1 MQPDDTGRE
10 TVDSCRDL
18 FTDCEP
24 SPTAAIVLEYA
35 RNNTRW
41 HEDFGPAFQVL
52 LEHGYPDNHLVAAGQ
67 TLPVLVDPTVVPM
80 VTEGPTTEES
90 TDGATDSAV
99 HTRAAGLFLVTMA
112 VLISALQ

>member
-1 MQPDDTGRE
+1 MQPDDAGRE

-52 LEHGYPDNHLVAAGQ
+52 LEHGYPDDHLVAAGQ
-67 TLPVLVDPTVVPM
+67 TLPTLVDPTVIPRM
-80 VTEGPTTEES
+80 TTTEDES
-90 TDGATDSAV
+90 TAEATDSAV
-99 HTRAAGLFLVTMA
+99 GTRAVSGLLLVTLA
-112 VLISALQ
+112 VLMSALQ